1 MRYRVCYFEN
11 YEVFLGRKKRRIA
24 KEYPL
29 SFEIA
34 WLRKE
39 YLEKFIEGYIW
50 IEEMKEEGS
59 NARD

>member
-11 YEVFLGRKKRRIA
+11 YEVFLGRKKRCIA

-39 YLEKFIEGYIW
+39 YLEKFIKGYVW
-50 IEEMKEEGS
+50 IEEMKDVAELEEE
-59 NARD
+59 

>member
-11 YEVFLGRKKRRIA
+11 YEIFLGKKRHIV

-34 WLRKE
+34 CLRKE
-39 YLEKFIEGYIW
+39 YLEKFIKGYVW

>member
-1 MRYRVCYFEN
+1 MRYRVCYFES
-11 YEVFLGRKKRRIA
+11 YEVFLGKKRHIA

-39 YLEKFIEGYIW
+39 YLEKFIKGYVW
-50 IEEMKEEGS
+50 IEEMKEEDS
-59 NARD
+59 NVRD